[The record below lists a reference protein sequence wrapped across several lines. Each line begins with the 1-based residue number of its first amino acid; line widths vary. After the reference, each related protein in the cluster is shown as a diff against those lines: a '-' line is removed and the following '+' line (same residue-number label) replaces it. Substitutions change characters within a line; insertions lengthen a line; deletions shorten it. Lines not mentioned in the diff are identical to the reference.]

1 MTIQKFDISFTS
13 WLRLLLIVVFAYLA
27 WQLRS
32 VLVLLLVV
40 FIVVQALRP
49 AVRWCTQRGIPRVGA
64 VTLTYLMLIGIAVAG
79 LSLALPPLIDQLQL
93 LAANVPFLISKVTP
107 LAHLLPASVSVQQ
120 FLGGLTNELARLT
133 GDVLSV
139 VSSLFGGVVSLLTVL
154 VLSFYLLLDDAQL
167 DSLIHIFVPTRAIT
181 PVRALL
187 EKIGERMGGWVRGQ
201 VVVSGLMF
209 LTTLLVF
216 AILNPPYA
224 LTIATLAGLLEVLP
238 IVGPVITGAIAI
250 LIALGTGS
258 WGLALASLVAFT
270 VIQQVEGNFL
280 VPNVMKRAVGLSPA
294 VVIVALLV
302 GGAIAGIPGAV
313 LAVPVAAGIDVLV
326 DEWPKI
332 RDALEQS
339 A

>member
-1 MTIQKFDISFTS
+1 MTTQKLDISFLS
-13 WLRLLLIVVFAYLA
+13 WLRLLLIVIFAYLA

-49 AVRWCTQRGIPRVGA
+49 LIRWFAKRGVPRVGA
-64 VTLTYLMLIGIAVAG
+64 VTLTYLILVGLLVGG
-79 LSLALPPLIDQLQL
+79 LSLVIPPLVEQLQL
-93 LAANVPFLISKVTP
+93 LAANVPFLISKVAP
-107 LAHLLPASVSVQQ
+107 LAHAIPASVSLQQ
-120 FLGGLTNELARLT
+120 FLGSLTNELARLT

-139 VSSLFGGVVSLLTVL
+139 LTGIFGGVVSLLTVL
-154 VLSFYLLLDDAQL
+154 VLSFYLLLDDDQL
-167 DSLIHIFVPTRAIT
+167 DSLIHLFVPSRAT
-181 PVRALL
+181 SVVRNIL
-187 EKIGERMGGWVRGQ
+187 ELIGARMGGWVRGQ

-209 LTTLLVF
+209 VTTLLVF
-216 AILNPPYA
+216 LVLNPPYA

-238 IVGPVITGAIAI
+238 IIGPVITGAIAI

-258 WGLALASLVAFT
+258 WGLAIASLVAF
-270 VIQQVEGNFL
+270 VVLQQVEGHFF
-280 VPNVMKRAVGLSPA
+280 VPNVMRQAVGLSPA

-313 LAVPVAAGIDVLV
+313 LAIPVAAGINVLV
-326 DEWPKI
+326 DEWPTI
-332 RDALEQS
+332 RDALDQS